1 MLRKLSLFP
10 ALLALLTVT
19 IILVAQNAV
28 AQKTSL
34 PIRIGQVTLNSTHV
48 DPNQG
53 GSVVFA
59 FVPTGSLSPNCLAT
73 LGDSNFAQSGTT
85 VHCVP
90 RQPAGLGLGVALVI
104 FYPSVTPPDLF
115 VNVTLLHE
123 GARKYGQP
131 VLCNLEGC

>member
-48 DPNQG
+48 D
-53 GSVVFA
+53 S
-59 FVPTGSLSPNCLAT
+59 
-73 LGDSNFAQSGTT
+73 
-85 VHCVP
+85 
-90 RQPAGLGLGVALVI
+90 
-104 FYPSVTPPDLF
+104 
-115 VNVTLLHE
+115 
-123 GARKYGQP
+123 
-131 VLCNLEGC
+131 